1 MELTK
6 RQALLVV
13 KLLQAAPEGAVNA
26 YQDDIDELDEA
37 VEAFL
42 TGSDDQGD
50 TGDVDMGDEEDEE
63 DDESE
68 DEDDDEDEDDESDDP
83 VSDGVIYE
91 GTVSPRALNDL
102 SPVKTTEWVAAGT
115 SAKTVEFEMVY
126 RSETVDVITTDGVT
140 ELENVRYVSRSA
152 DRLELYVDGEW
163 YDYGVTKFPKG
174 WATTLPLGQVLKVGA

>member
-42 TGSDDQGD
+42 TGSDDDQED

-63 DDESE
+63 DVEVTDEPE
-68 DEDDDEDEDDESDDP
+68 EDDESDDEDDSDEM
-83 VSDGVIYE
+83 VSHT
-91 GTVSPRALNDL
+91 GTVSPHALNDL
-102 SPVKTTEWVAAGT
+102 SPVKTTEWVPGAP
-115 SAKTVEFEMVY
+115 AKAVEFEMVC

-140 ELENVRYVSRSA
+140 ELENVRYVCRSA